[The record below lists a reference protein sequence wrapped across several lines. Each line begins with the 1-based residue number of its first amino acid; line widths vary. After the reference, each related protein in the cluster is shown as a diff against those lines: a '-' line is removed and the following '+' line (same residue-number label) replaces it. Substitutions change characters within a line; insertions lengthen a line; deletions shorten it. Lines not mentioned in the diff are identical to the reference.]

1 MMNQGKSQRG
11 SQSYRS
17 LIKTIKKRV
26 NKLRNEKMKQEA
38 KKINQF
44 ATKRAAV
51 SLSKLKEY
59 FEKHFAHSA
68 QNHPEPEELVNIP
81 DFIKELQTKYTQ
93 PVNMGPPCK
102 K

>member
-51 SLSKLKEY
+51 
-59 FEKHFAHSA
+59 
-68 QNHPEPEELVNIP
+68 
-81 DFIKELQTKYTQ
+81 TKI
-93 PVNMGPPCK
+93 N
-102 K
+102 